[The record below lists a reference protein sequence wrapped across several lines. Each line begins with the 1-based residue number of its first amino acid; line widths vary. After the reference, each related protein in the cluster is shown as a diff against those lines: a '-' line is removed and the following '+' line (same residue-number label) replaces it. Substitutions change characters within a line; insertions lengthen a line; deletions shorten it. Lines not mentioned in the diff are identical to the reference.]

1 MINSY
6 TFAQQIEIIHKNQ
19 NIDYIDA
26 VVFWCEKNN
35 IEIELVASLINKD
48 QVLKSKIRVEAENLN
63 IIKKGDRLPI

>member
-19 NIDYIDA
+19 DIDYIDA

>member
-1 MINSY
+1 MINTY